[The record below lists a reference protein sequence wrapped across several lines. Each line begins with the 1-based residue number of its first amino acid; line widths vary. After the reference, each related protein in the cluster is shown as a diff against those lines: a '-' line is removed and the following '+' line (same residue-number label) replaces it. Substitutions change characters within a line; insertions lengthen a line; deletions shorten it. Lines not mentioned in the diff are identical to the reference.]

1 MKKTRI
7 TRVESWVNLGIPDCI
22 LAIGGHFVM
31 MELKVASPTGRV
43 KLSAHQVAF
52 HEAHREY
59 PCFILVEHGVPRKR
73 EIWLYPASRARELSQ
88 GVLQPDVRISQSS
101 EGWAKLEEA
110 LLFSLG
116 DSAQS
121 FSISS

>member
-1 MKKTRI
+1 MTKTRI

-22 LAIGGHFVM
+22 LAVGGRFVL
-31 MELKVASPTGRV
+31 MELKVASPAGRV

-52 HEAHREY
+52 HEAHKDC
-59 PCFILVEHGVPRKR
+59 PCFILAEHGVPRKR

-88 GVLQPDVRISQSS
+88 GVLQPDVRIPQSA

-110 LLFSLG
+110 LVFSLG
-116 DSAQS
+116 
-121 FSISS
+121 